1 LVQSR
6 RQRWQEL
13 QGRLCCRRSLH
24 RLRRQWIFAFTD
36 TDRDVDCWGGSLEAK
51 FWGRDPVQVRPNLLR
66 TDYLLI
72 GADKRGIDQNNDL
85 NGSWSAR
92 TVFKYNEDLNTT
104 YYGGY
109 ISFGGEYSL
118 GFLGTGGLWESLGS
132 APISRPGPVSMTPR
146 PTMTA
151 SLPSNSSR
159 SLSKDD
165 LAFIGSVSFET
176 RKQFGPRTSLSVW
189 SAYEYISSV
198 PEMRDSNG
206 DRPTRIE
213 TTAPSPLAPC
223 CA

>member
-1 LVQSR
+1 
-6 RQRWQEL
+6 
-13 QGRLCCRRSLH
+13 
-24 RLRRQWIFAFTD
+24 
-36 TDRDVDCWGGSLEAK
+36 
-51 FWGRDPVQVRPNLLR
+51 VRPNLLR

-72 GADKRGIDQNNDL
+72 GADIRGIDQDNDL

-109 ISFGGEYSL
+109 IASVASIAL
-118 GFLGTGGLWESLGS
+118 AFLVPAACGRASGS

-176 RKQFGPRTSLSVW
+176 RKQFGPRTSLSLW
-189 SAYEYISSV
+189 SDYEYISSV
-198 PEMRDSNG
+198 PEMRADWLDEVLAKRG
-206 DRPTRIE
+206 GKTR
-213 TTAPSPLAPC
+213 S
-223 CA
+223 